1 MLLQMFL
8 MVMVMIAGFSG
19 VVVGSILMATGL
31 HLVPGLIAVL
41 VGLPVGVAS
50 LRVIIRLNREYQE
63 QHLQAVLRDPT
74 EIVARWPT
82 DEGEVILAQRG
93 LFIGRAYRP
102 FNAGYQK
109 LKDIDLTA
117 DGRTLRLEFDIVG
130 AASSQKVEVEVAP
143 EVVEVIREFFAKH
156 RAAR

>member
-74 EIVARWPT
+74 EIVARWPS
-82 DEGEVILAQRG
+82 DAGEVILARRG
-93 LFIGRAYRP
+93 LFIGRAYLP
-102 FNAGYQK
+102 FDAAYQR
-109 LKDIDLTA
+109 LKHMHLAA
-117 DGRTLRLEFDIVG
+117 DGRTLHLQFRSIG
-130 AASSQKVEVEVAP
+130 AQAALSREVEVAP
-143 EVVEVIREFFAKH
+143 EAVPAIREH
-156 RAAR
+156 LAARG

>member
-1 MLLQMFL
+1 MAAADRIFWPANAAAD
-8 MVMVMIAGFSG
+8 VPDGHG
-19 VVVGSILMATGL
+19 DDRRILG
-31 HLVPGLIAVL
+31 GC
-41 VGLPVGVAS
+41 
-50 LRVIIRLNREYQE
+50 RRL
-63 QHLQAVLRDPT
+63 DP
-74 EIVARWPT
+74 
-82 DEGEVILAQRG
+82 DG
-93 LFIGRAYRP
+93 
-102 FNAGYQK
+102 GYQK